1 MEDGGWTTRDRAVV
15 RHCEARLGAEAIQ
28 SPRGGLW
35 IARGAEAALAMT
47 AFPIIKGEAGD

>member
-1 MEDGGWTTRDRAVV
+1 MDDAGQAVV

-35 IARGAEAALAMT
+35 IARGAEAPLAMT
-47 AFPIIKGEAGD
+47 AFPIISAEAGD